1 MHLQGCFKENI
12 NHMKARWLFLECY
25 IQVKFIFQYKRRH
38 QLLSAYIQDLLE
50 LPEISKL
57 FHVLIKYQ

>member
-25 IQVKFIFQYKRRH
+25 VQVKFIFQYKRRH
-38 QLLSAYIQDLLE
+38 QLNIYFLHAFKVYLC
-50 LPEISKL
+50 
-57 FHVLIKYQ
+57 YQKFQNYFTF